1 MPILAAMDR
10 AVRLILTMLALVAGL
25 GSAPVQARIASAD
38 PAEVERVES
47 GIGIVAIA
55 YAAAE
60 VRGRSGAERPDRVQ
74 PRPKSPVTTVLI
86 RSIQFGDRARE

>member
-1 MPILAAMDR
+1 MDR

-25 GSAPVQARIASAD
+25 GSAPVHAQLASTD

-47 GIGIVAIA
+47 AAGIVAIA

-60 VRGRSGAERPDRVQ
+60 VRDRPGFERPAKTS
-74 PRPKSPVTTVLI
+74 PKPKPPVTTILI
-86 RSIQFGDRARE
+86 PSIQFGDRARE